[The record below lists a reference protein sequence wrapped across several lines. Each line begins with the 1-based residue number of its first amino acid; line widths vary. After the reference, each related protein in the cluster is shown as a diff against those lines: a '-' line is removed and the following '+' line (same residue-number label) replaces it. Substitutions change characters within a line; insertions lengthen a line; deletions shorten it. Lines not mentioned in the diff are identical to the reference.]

1 MKKTILIGALT
12 LISTLAQADM
22 DRCNSAVRLMGI
34 SLDKGIEAYLNKDF
48 KGACSYMQLA
58 NSFVEDAMIKCPAEL
73 QASLQGTYIQGKQT
87 EVTVCN
93 IK

>member
-1 MKKTILIGALT
+1 MKKTILIGAL
-12 LISTLAQADM
+12 LLGTLAQANM
-22 DRCNSAVRLMGI
+22 ENCASAVKLMGI

-48 KGACSYMQLA
+48 KGACSYIQLA

-73 QASLQGTYIQGKQT
+73 QAKLQGAYTQGKQT